1 MVRPTN
7 VPCWPRLRLNDA
19 ARLAMTLFAATG
31 CLGSASASDLADATV
46 PPDSPAQHADVQAQT
61 LYLDVT
67 LNQAERGL
75 APFEMVDGHLRASV
89 QALRKLGFV
98 LAGRA
103 AEEQVALDSL
113 GDVEVRYDAAL
124 QRLAL
129 QAPLAQL
136 SLSTTVLKA
145 AELAPP
151 SATASPGMLLNYD
164 LYATRTTGGSS
175 VSLATELRGFGIGR
189 GMIDTTAVLLAY
201 DRPQDQRWR
210 SEAVRLDSAWQ
221 MDFPETATSL
231 RVGDFYSG
239 FVDWSR
245 SLRLGGVQ
253 IGRNYALQP
262 YRVLTP
268 TPSFLGEAAVPSTVE
283 LYVDGLRQYSGQVP
297 AGPFQLAAQPGI
309 SGTGQAQIVVT
320 DAFGRVR
327 RLDFAFYGTPQL
339 LGRGISEWSAGIGH
353 LRRDYGVRSFA
364 YASQPVAS
372 ATLRKGIRD
381 DVTIEAHAEGGGGV
395 VNAGAGGIW
404 LLGAGGVF
412 NAAYAHSRMQAL
424 RGGQYVLG
432 YAWNNR
438 HVNVNL
444 ATQRTHGHYRDL
456 GALQGS
462 LPARVSDRAA
472 LGINV
477 NAIGSLGTSYVRLS
491 YPQGDTSR
499 YASVFWSRSF
509 GRNWAA
515 NLSANQNLD
524 VRSDRSVYLS
534 LSTTF
539 GEIRQASAS
548 MQRNGNRTGL
558 VADVSQPLPGDGD
571 LGGIGW
577 RLQGRAGDDASGGL
591 AELGWLNR
599 VGRYTIGAASQ
610 DGDTFGYASASGS
623 LVWMNGRGFA
633 ARDIQDAFAVVTTD
647 GQPGIPVR
655 LENRLIGVTDA
666 HGTLLVTPLQSWQ
679 RNQVSIDT
687 LSLPAD
693 LRVDRVDTT
702 VTPRQRSGVAVRF
715 GITRVQA
722 AVIVLHD
729 ASGAPVPVG
738 SVVQRE
744 GDAER
749 VVVGYDGETYLDTL
763 QRDNRLLVDTPEGRC
778 VAQFTY
784 PAGSGG
790 IARVGP
796 LPCIAERRP

>member
-1 MVRPTN
+1 
-7 VPCWPRLRLNDA
+7 
-19 ARLAMTLFAATG
+19 MTLLATAS
-31 CLGSASASDLADATV
+31 CLGSAAAGDLADVASLPDPPPPSAT
-46 PPDSPAQHADVQAQT
+46 PQPQT

-67 LNQAERGL
+67 LNQADRGL
-75 APFEMVDGHLRASV
+75 APFELVDGRLRGSV
-89 QALRKLGFV
+89 ETLRKLGFI
-98 LAGRA
+98 LADRVPG
-103 AEEQVALDSL
+103 ELVDLDRL
-113 GDVEVRYDAAL
+113 PDVEVRYDAAL

-145 AELAPP
+145 EEVAPP
-151 SATASPGMLLNYD
+151 SASASPGMLLNYD
-164 LYATRTTGGSS
+164 LYATRNAGVSS
-175 VSLATELRGFGIGR
+175 ASLATEVRAFGIGR
-189 GMIDTTAVLLAY
+189 GMVDTTAVFLAY
-201 DRPQDQRWR
+201 DRPQDKRWR

-221 MDFPETATSL
+221 MDFPDSATSL
-231 RVGDFYSG
+231 SVGDFYSG

-245 SLRLGGVQ
+245 SIRLGGVQ

-283 LYVDGLRQYSGQVP
+283 LYVDGMRQYSGQVP

-339 LGRGISEWSAGIGH
+339 LARGISEWSAGIGH
-353 LRRDYGVRSFA
+353 LRRDYGVRSFS
-364 YASQPVAS
+364 YDQRRVAS
-372 ATLRKGIRD
+372 ATFREGLRD
-381 DVTIEAHAEGGGGV
+381 DFTIEAHAETGGGV
-395 VNAGAGGIW
+395 INAGAGGVW
-404 LLGAGGVF
+404 LLGVGGVF
-412 NAAYAHSRMQAL
+412 NAAYAHSRMDAL

-438 HVNVNL
+438 RFNVNL
-444 ATQRTHGHYRDL
+444 GSQRTHGDYRDL
-456 GALQGS
+456 GALQGA

-472 LGINV
+472 LGVNV
-477 NAIGSLGTSYVRLS
+477 DPIGSLGTSYVRLS

-515 NLSANQNLD
+515 NLSGNQNLD
-524 VRSDRSVYLS
+524 VPGDRSLYLS

-539 GEIRQASAS
+539 GEVRQASAS
-548 MQRNGNRTGL
+548 MQRNGDRTGV

-599 VGRYTIGAASQ
+599 VGRYNLGAATQ
-610 DGDTFGYASASGS
+610 DGDSFGYASASGS
-623 LVWMNGRGFA
+623 LVWMNGRTFA

-666 HGTLLVTPLQSWQ
+666 RGTLLVTPLQSWQ
-679 RNQVSIDT
+679 RNQLSIDT

-702 VTPRQRSGVAVRF
+702 VTPRQQSGVAVRF
-715 GITRVQA
+715 GITRVRA
-722 AVIVLHD
+722 AIIVLHD
-729 ASGAPVPVG
+729 AHGAPLPVG
-738 SVVQRE
+738 SMVQRD
-744 GDAER
+744 GSTDR
-749 VVVGYDGETYLDTL
+749 VVVGYDGETYLDNL
-763 QRDNRLLVDTPEGRC
+763 QRDNRILVDLPQGRC
-778 VAQFTY
+778 VAQFAY
-784 PAGSGG
+784 PADPGG
-790 IARVGP
+790 IPRVGP
-796 LPCIAERRP
+796 LQCIPEQTTP

>member
-1 MVRPTN
+1 
-7 VPCWPRLRLNDA
+7 
-19 ARLAMTLFAATG
+19 MTLFAATG
-31 CLGSASASDLADATV
+31 CLGTVAASDLADMTSL
-46 PPDSPAQHADVQAQT
+46 PDPPAQAATAQPQT
-61 LYLDVT
+61 LYLNVT
-67 LNQAERGL
+67 LNQADRGL

-89 QALRKLGFV
+89 DTLRKLGFV
-98 LAGRA
+98 LADRA
-103 AEEQVALDSL
+103 ADEQVALDSL
-113 GDVEVRYDAAL
+113 RDVEVRYDAAL

-145 AELAPP
+145 EDIAPP

-164 LYATRTTGGSS
+164 LYATRNTGASS
-175 VSLATELRGFGIGR
+175 VSLSTELRGFGIGR
-189 GMIDTTAVLLAY
+189 GMVDTTAVFLTY
-201 DRPQDQRWR
+201 DRPQDHRWR

-283 LYVDGLRQYSGQVP
+283 LYVDGLRQYSGRVP

-339 LGRGISEWSAGIGH
+339 LARGISEWSAGIGH

-364 YASQPVAS
+364 YASRPVAS
-372 ATLRKGIRD
+372 ATLRKGLRD
-381 DVTIEAHAEGGGGV
+381 DFTIEAHTEAGGGV

-404 LLGAGGVF
+404 LLGAGGVV
-412 NAAYAHSRMQAL
+412 NAAYAHSRMHAL
-424 RGGQYVLG
+424 SGGQYVLG

-438 HVNVNL
+438 RFNFNL
-444 ATQRTHGHYRDL
+444 GTQRTHGDYRDL

-462 LPARVSDRAA
+462 LPARISDRVVF
-472 LGINV
+472 GV
-477 NAIGSLGTSYVRLS
+477 NLAAIGSLGTSYVRLS

-499 YASVFWSRSF
+499 YASAFWSRSF
-509 GRNWAA
+509 GRSWAA

-548 MQRNGNRTGL
+548 MQRNGNRTGF
-558 VADVSQPLPGDGD
+558 VADISQPLPGDGD

-599 VGRYTIGAASQ
+599 VGRYNIGAANQ
-610 DGDTFGYASASGS
+610 GGDTFGYASASGS

-633 ARDIQDAFAVVTTD
+633 ARDIQDSFAVVSTD
-647 GQPGIPVR
+647 GQAGIPVR

-666 HGTLLVTPLQSWQ
+666 RGTLLVTPLQSWQ
-679 RNQVSIDT
+679 RNQLSIDT
-687 LSLPAD
+687 LNLPAD

-702 VTPRQRSGVAVRF
+702 VTPRQQSGVAVRF
-715 GITRVQA
+715 GITRVRA

-729 ASGAPVPVG
+729 TNSAPVPVG

-749 VVVGYDGETYLDTL
+749 VVVGYDGETYLDNL
-763 QRDNRLLVDTPEGRC
+763 QRDNRILVDTPDGRC
-778 VAQFTY
+778 VAQFAY
-784 PAGSGG
+784 PTSSGG
-790 IARVGP
+790 IPRVGP
-796 LPCIAERRP
+796 LPCIAERAP

>member
-1 MVRPTN
+1 M
-7 VPCWPRLRLNDA
+7 LL
-19 ARLAMTLFAATG
+19 LATTG
-31 CLGSASASDLADATV
+31 CPGTVAASDLADMTTL
-46 PPDSPAQHADVQAQT
+46 PDLPVRSAAAQPQT

-67 LNQAERGL
+67 LNQADRGL
-75 APFEMVDGHLRASV
+75 APFELVDGRLRGSV
-89 QALRKLGFV
+89 ETLRKLGFV
-98 LAGRA
+98 LADRA
-103 AEEQVALDSL
+103 PEETIELDSL
-113 GDVEVRYDAAL
+113 PDAQVRYDAAL

-129 QAPLAQL
+129 QVPLAQL

-145 AELAPP
+145 EEIAPP
-151 SATASPGMLLNYD
+151 DATASPGALLNYD
-164 LYATRTTGGSS
+164 LYATRNTGASS

-189 GMIDTTAVLLAY
+189 GMIDTTAVFLAY
-201 DRPQDQRWR
+201 DRPQDERWR

-245 SLRLGGVQ
+245 SIRLGGVQ

-339 LGRGISEWSAGIGH
+339 LARGISEWSAGIGH
-353 LRRDYGVRSFA
+353 LRRDYGVRSFS

-372 ATLRKGIRD
+372 ATLRRGLRD
-381 DVTIEAHAEGGGGV
+381 DFTIEAHTEAGGGV
-395 VNAGAGGIW
+395 VTAGAGGIW
-404 LLGAGGVF
+404 LLGAGGVI
-412 NAAYAHSRMQAL
+412 NAAYAHSRMHDL

-438 HVNVNL
+438 RFNFNL
-444 ATQRTHGHYRDL
+444 GTQRTHGAYRDL

-462 LPARVSDRAA
+462 VPARISDRAVA
-472 LGINV
+472 GV
-477 NAIGSLGTSYVRLS
+477 NLSSIGSLGTSYVRLS

-524 VRSDRSVYLS
+524 VRSDRSMYLS

-539 GEIRQASAS
+539 GELRQASAS

-577 RLQGRAGDDASGGL
+577 RVQGRAGDDASGGL

-599 VGRYTIGAASQ
+599 VGRYTLGAASQ

-633 ARDIQDAFAVVTTD
+633 ARDIQDSFAVVSTD
-647 GQPGIPVR
+647 GQAGIPVR

-666 HGTLLVTPLQSWQ
+666 RGTLLVTPLQSWQ
-679 RNQVSIDT
+679 RNQLSIDT
-687 LSLPAD
+687 LDLPAE

-702 VTPRQRSGVAVRF
+702 VTPRQQSGVAVRF

-729 ASGAPVPVG
+729 ATGAALPVG
-738 SVVQRE
+738 SVAQRE
-744 GDAER
+744 GDAAQ
-749 VVVGYDGETYLDTL
+749 VVVGYDGETYLDNL
-763 QRDNRLLVDTPEGRC
+763 RGDNRILVDTPQGRC
-778 VAQFTY
+778 VATFTY
-784 PAGSGG
+784 PAVAGG
-790 IARVGP
+790 IPRVGP
-796 LPCIAERRP
+796 LPCLPERAP

>member
-1 MVRPTN
+1 
-7 VPCWPRLRLNDA
+7 
-19 ARLAMTLFAATG
+19 MTLLAAATG
-31 CLGSASASDLADATV
+31 WADATAGDLAEIDAL
-46 PPDSPAQHADVQAQT
+46 PDQTAQPASGQPQT
-61 LYLDVT
+61 LYLEVT

-75 APFEMVDGHLRASV
+75 TPFELVDGHLRASV
-89 QALRKLGFV
+89 DTLRKLGFI
-98 LAGRA
+98 LADRA
-103 AEEQVALDSL
+103 PGQSVDLDRL
-113 GDVEVRYDAAL
+113 PDVEVRYDAAL

-129 QAPLAQL
+129 QVPVAQL
-136 SLSTTVLKA
+136 ALSTTVLKPEEA
-145 AELAPP
+145 APP
-151 SATASPGMLLNYD
+151 SATASPGVLLNYD
-164 LYATRTTGGSS
+164 LYATRTTGASN

-189 GMIDTTAVLLAY
+189 GMFDTTAVFLAY
-201 DRPQDQRWR
+201 DRPQDERWR

-221 MDFPETATSL
+221 MDFPDSATSL
-231 RVGDFYSG
+231 TVGDFYSG

-327 RLDFAFYGTPQL
+327 QLNFAFYGTPQL
-339 LGRGISEWSAGIGH
+339 LARGISEWSAGIGH
-353 LRRDYGVRSFA
+353 LRRDYGVRSFS
-364 YASQPVAS
+364 YASQPIAS
-372 ATLRKGIRD
+372 ATLRKGVRD
-381 DVTIEAHAEGGGGV
+381 DFTVEAHAEAGGGV
-395 VNAGAGGIW
+395 INAGAGGVW
-404 LLGAGGVF
+404 LLGAGGVV
-412 NAAYAHSRMQAL
+412 NAAYAHSRMHDL

-438 HVNVNL
+438 RFNVNL
-444 ATQRTHGHYRDL
+444 GTQRTHGDYRDL

-472 LGINV
+472 FGINV
-477 NAIGSLGTSYVRLS
+477 DPIGSLGTSYVRLS

-515 NLSANQNLD
+515 NLSGNQNLD
-524 VRSDRSVYLS
+524 ERSDRSLYLS

-539 GEIRQASAS
+539 GQLRQASAS
-548 MQRNGNRTGL
+548 MQRNGNRTGF

-577 RLQGRAGDDASGGL
+577 RLQARAGDDASGGL

-599 VGRYTIGAASQ
+599 VGRYNFGAASQ
-610 DGDTFGYASASGS
+610 DGATFGYASASGS
-623 LVWMNGRGFA
+623 LVWMDGRSFA
-633 ARDIQDAFAVVTTD
+633 ARDVQDAFAVVSTD
-647 GQPGIPVR
+647 GQAGIPVR

-666 HGTLLVTPLQSWQ
+666 RGTLLVTPLQSWQ
-679 RNQVSIDT
+679 RNQLSIDT
-687 LSLPAD
+687 LNLPAE

-702 VTPRQRSGVAVRF
+702 VTPRQQSGVAVRF
-715 GITRVQA
+715 GITRVRA

-729 ASGAPVPVG
+729 ANGAALPVG
-738 SVVQRE
+738 SVAQRE
-744 GDAER
+744 GNAER
-749 VVVGYDGETYLDTL
+749 VVVGYDGETYLDNL
-763 QRDNRLLVDTPEGRC
+763 QADNRILVDLPQGRC
-778 VAQFTY
+778 VAQFAY
-784 PAGSGG
+784 PTEAGG
-790 IARVGP
+790 IPRVGP
-796 LPCIAERRP
+796 LRCTTEPAP

>member
-1 MVRPTN
+1 
-7 VPCWPRLRLNDA
+7 
-19 ARLAMTLFAATG
+19 MTLLAATG
-31 CLGSASASDLADATV
+31 CLGSVAASDLADMTSL
-46 PPDSPAQHADVQAQT
+46 PDPPAQAATPQPQT

-67 LNQAERGL
+67 LNQADRGL
-75 APFEMVDGHLRASV
+75 APFEMADGHLRASV
-89 QALRKLGFV
+89 QTLRKLGFI
-98 LAGRA
+98 LADRA
-103 AEEQVALDSL
+103 ADEQVALDSL
-113 GDVEVRYDAAL
+113 RDVEVRYDAAL

-145 AELAPP
+145 EDVAPL

-164 LYATRTTGGSS
+164 LYATRNTGASS
-175 VSLATELRGFGIGR
+175 ISLATELRGFGIGR
-189 GMIDTTAVLLAY
+189 GMVDTTAVFLAY
-201 DRPQDQRWR
+201 DRPQDERWR

-221 MDFPETATSL
+221 MDFPDTATSL

-268 TPSFLGEAAVPSTVE
+268 TPSFLGEAVVPSTVE

-339 LGRGISEWSAGIGH
+339 LARGISEWSAGIGH

-372 ATLRKGIRD
+372 ASLRKGLRD
-381 DVTIEAHAEGGGGV
+381 DFTIEAHAEAGGGV

-412 NAAYAHSRMQAL
+412 NAAYAHSRMHAL
-424 RGGQYVLG
+424 GGGQYVLG
-432 YAWNNR
+432 YAWNDRRFNF
-438 HVNVNL
+438 NL
-444 ATQRTHGHYRDL
+444 GTQRTHGDYRDL

-462 LPARVSDRAA
+462 LPARISDRVVFGVNLAA
-472 LGINV
+472 V
-477 NAIGSLGTSYVRLS
+477 GSLGTSYVRLS

-548 MQRNGNRTGL
+548 MQRNGNRTGF

-577 RLQGRAGDDASGGL
+577 RLQGRAGDDA
-591 AELGWLNR
+591 
-599 VGRYTIGAASQ
+599 
-610 DGDTFGYASASGS
+610 
-623 LVWMNGRGFA
+623 
-633 ARDIQDAFAVVTTD
+633 RD
-647 GQPGIPVR
+647 R
-655 LENRLIGVTDA
+655 K
-666 HGTLLVTPLQSWQ
+666 
-679 RNQVSIDT
+679 
-687 LSLPAD
+687 
-693 LRVDRVDTT
+693 
-702 VTPRQRSGVAVRF
+702 
-715 GITRVQA
+715 
-722 AVIVLHD
+722 
-729 ASGAPVPVG
+729 
-738 SVVQRE
+738 SVV
-744 GDAER
+744 
-749 VVVGYDGETYLDTL
+749 
-763 QRDNRLLVDTPEGRC
+763 
-778 VAQFTY
+778 
-784 PAGSGG
+784 
-790 IARVGP
+790 
-796 LPCIAERRP
+796 

>member
-1 MVRPTN
+1 
-7 VPCWPRLRLNDA
+7 
-19 ARLAMTLFAATG
+19 MTLLAAATG
-31 CLGSASASDLADATV
+31 WANAMAGDLADVASLPDQSAQAAATQ
-46 PPDSPAQHADVQAQT
+46 PQL

-67 LNQAERGL
+67 LNQADRGL
-75 APFEMVDGHLRASV
+75 APFELVDGHLRGSV
-89 QALRKLGFV
+89 ETLRKLGFI
-98 LAGRA
+98 LADRA
-103 AEEQVALDSL
+103 PDALVDL
-113 GDVEVRYDAAL
+113 DLLPDVEVRYDAAL

-129 QAPLAQL
+129 QVPLAQL
-136 SLSTTVLKA
+136 SLSTTILKP
-145 AELAPP
+145 EEVAPP
-151 SATASPGMLLNYD
+151 NATASPGILLNYD
-164 LYATRTTGGSS
+164 FYATRNAGASS
-175 VSLATELRGFGIGR
+175 MSLATELRGFGLGR
-189 GMIDTTAVLLAY
+189 GMFDTTAVFLAY
-201 DRPQDQRWR
+201 DRQQDQRWR

-221 MDFPETATSL
+221 MDFPDSATSL

-320 DAFGRVR
+320 DAFGQIR

-339 LGRGISEWSAGIGH
+339 LARGISEWSAGIGH
-353 LRRDYGVRSFA
+353 LRRDYGVRSFS

-372 ATLRKGIRD
+372 ASLRKGLRD
-381 DVTIEAHAEGGGGV
+381 DFTIEAHTEAGGGV
-395 VNAGAGGIW
+395 INAGAGGVW
-404 LLGAGGVF
+404 LLGPGGVF
-412 NAAYAHSRMQAL
+412 NAAYAHSRMHAL

-438 HVNVNL
+438 RFNINL
-444 ATQRTHGHYRDL
+444 GTQRTHGDYRDL

-472 LGINV
+472 FGV
-477 NAIGSLGTSYVRLS
+477 NIDPIGSLGTSYVRLS

-515 NLSANQNLD
+515 NLSGNQNLD
-524 VRSDRSVYLS
+524 IHSDRSLYLS

-539 GEIRQASAS
+539 GELRQASAS
-548 MQRNGNRTGL
+548 MQRNGNRTGF

-577 RLQGRAGDDASGGL
+577 RVQARGGDDASGGL

-599 VGRYTIGAASQ
+599 IGRYNFGLATQ
-610 DGDTFGYASASGS
+610 DGNKFGYASASGS
-623 LVWMNGRGFA
+623 LVWMDGRSFA
-633 ARDIQDAFAVVTTD
+633 ARDVQDAFAVVSTD
-647 GQPGIPVR
+647 GQAGIPVR

-666 HGTLLVTPLQSWQ
+666 RGTLLVTPLQSWQ
-679 RNQVSIDT
+679 RNQLSIDT

-702 VTPRQRSGVAVRF
+702 VTPRQQSGVAVRF
-715 GITRVQA
+715 GITRVRA

-729 ASGAPVPVG
+729 ANGDPVPVG
-738 SVVQRE
+738 SVAQRQ

-749 VVVGYDGETYLDTL
+749 VVVGYDGETYLDNL
-763 QRDNRLLVDTPEGRC
+763 QNDNRILVELTEGRC
-778 VAQFTY
+778 IAQFAY
-784 PAGSGG
+784 PADAGG

-796 LPCIAERRP
+796 LRCMAEPSP

>member
-1 MVRPTN
+1 MVRLTN
-7 VPCWPRLRLNDA
+7 APCWPRRDV
-19 ARLAMTLFAATG
+19 ARLTMTLLAAAIGLQNT
-31 CLGSASASDLADATV
+31 AAADLADVASL
-46 PPDSPAQHADVQAQT
+46 PDPAPQTGVLAAQT
-61 LYLDVT
+61 LYLDVSV
-67 LNQAERGL
+67 NQADRGL
-75 APFEMVDGHLRASV
+75 APFELVDGNLRASV
-89 QALRKLGFV
+89 QTLRKLGFI
-98 LAGRA
+98 LDGQAP
-103 AEEQVALDSL
+103 EALVDL
-113 GDVEVRYDAAL
+113 DRMPDVEVRYDAAL

-129 QAPLAQL
+129 QVPLAQL
-136 SLSTTVLKA
+136 SLSTTVLKS
-145 AELAPP
+145 EEVAPP
-151 SATASPGMLLNYD
+151 SATASPGALLNYD
-164 LYATRTTGGSS
+164 LYANRNAGASS
-175 VSLATELRGFGIGR
+175 VSLATELRGFGLGR
-189 GMIDTTAVLLAY
+189 GMVESTAVFQTYNRAQ
-201 DRPQDQRWR
+201 DRGWR
-210 SEAVRLDSAWQ
+210 GEAVRLDSAWQ
-221 MDFPETATSL
+221 MDFPDTATSL

-245 SLRLGGVQ
+245 SIRLGGIQ

-339 LGRGISEWSAGIGH
+339 LARGISEWSAGIGH
-353 LRRDYGVRSFA
+353 LRRDYGVRSFS
-364 YASQPVAS
+364 YDSRPVAS
-372 ATLRKGIRD
+372 ASLRKGVREEF
-381 DVTIEAHAEGGGGV
+381 TIEAHAEAGGSL

-404 LLGAGGVF
+404 LLGVGGVF
-412 NAAYAHSRMQAL
+412 NVAYAHSQMGGL
-424 RGGQYVLG
+424 HGGQYVLG

-438 HVNVNL
+438 RFNL
-444 ATQRTHGHYRDL
+444 NFATQRTHGDYRDL

-462 LPARVSDRAA
+462 LPASVSDRAVF
-472 LGINV
+472 GVNV
-477 NAIGSLGTSYVRLS
+477 NPLGSLGTSYVRLS

-515 NLSANQNLD
+515 NLSGNQNLD
-524 VRSDRSVYLS
+524 LRRDRSLYLS

-539 GEIRQASAS
+539 GGIRQASAS
-548 MQRNGNRTGL
+548 MQRNGNRTGF

-571 LGGIGW
+571 LGGVGW
-577 RLQGRAGDDASGGL
+577 RLQARAGDDASGGL

-599 VGRYTIGAASQ
+599 IGRYSLGAATQ

-633 ARDIQDAFAVVTTD
+633 ARDVQDAFAVVSTD

-666 HGTLLVTPLQSWQ
+666 KGMLLVTPLQSWQ
-679 RNQVSIDT
+679 RNQLSIDT
-687 LSLPAD
+687 LALPAN

-702 VTPRQRSGVAVRF
+702 VTPRQQSGVAVRF
-715 GITRVQA
+715 GITPVRA
-722 AVIVLHD
+722 AMIVLHD
-729 ASGAPVPVG
+729 AQGAPLPVG
-738 SVVQRE
+738 SVVWRE

-749 VVVGYDGETYLDTL
+749 VVVGYDGETYLDNL
-763 QRDNRLLVDTPEGRC
+763 QQENRILVDLPDGRC
-778 VAQFTY
+778 SAQFTY
-784 PAGSGG
+784 PANPTD
-790 IARVGP
+790 IPRVGP
-796 LPCIAERRP
+796 LPCIAEPAP

>member
-1 MVRPTN
+1 
-7 VPCWPRLRLNDA
+7 
-19 ARLAMTLFAATG
+19 MTLLAATG
-31 CLGSASASDLADATV
+31 CLGSVAASDLADMTSL
-46 PPDSPAQHADVQAQT
+46 PDPPAQAATPQPQT

-67 LNQAERGL
+67 LNQADRGL
-75 APFEMVDGHLRASV
+75 TPFEMADGHLRASV
-89 QALRKLGFV
+89 QTLRKLGFI
-98 LAGRA
+98 LADRA
-103 AEEQVALDSL
+103 ADEQVALDSL
-113 GDVEVRYDAAL
+113 RDVEVRYDAAL

-145 AELAPP
+145 EDVAPP

-164 LYATRTTGGSS
+164 LYATRNTGASS
-175 VSLATELRGFGIGR
+175 ISLATELRGFGIGR
-189 GMIDTTAVLLAY
+189 GMVDTTAVFLAY
-201 DRPQDQRWR
+201 DRPQDERWR

-221 MDFPETATSL
+221 MDFPDTATSL

-268 TPSFLGEAAVPSTVE
+268 TPSFLGEAVVPSTVE

-339 LGRGISEWSAGIGH
+339 LARGISEWSAGIGH

-372 ATLRKGIRD
+372 ASLRKGLRD
-381 DVTIEAHAEGGGGV
+381 DFTIEAHAEAGGGV

-412 NAAYAHSRMQAL
+412 NAAYAHSRMHAL
-424 RGGQYVLG
+424 GGGQYVLG
-432 YAWNNR
+432 YAWNDRRFNF
-438 HVNVNL
+438 NL
-444 ATQRTHGHYRDL
+444 GTQRTHGDYRDL

-462 LPARVSDRAA
+462 LPARISDRVVFGVNLAA
-472 LGINV
+472 V
-477 NAIGSLGTSYVRLS
+477 GSLGTSYVRLS

-548 MQRNGNRTGL
+548 MQRNGNRTGF

-633 ARDIQDAFAVVTTD
+633 ARDIQDAFAVVSTD

-666 HGTLLVTPLQSWQ
+666 RGTLLVTPLQSWQ
-679 RNQVSIDT
+679 RNQLSIDT

-702 VTPRQRSGVAVRF
+702 VTPRQQSGVAVRF

-722 AVIVLHD
+722 AIIVLHD
-729 ASGAPVPVG
+729 ASGTPVPVG

-744 GDAER
+744 GDAGR
-749 VVVGYDGETYLDTL
+749 VVVGYDGETYLDNL
-763 QRDNRLLVDTPEGRC
+763 QRDNRLLVDTPQGRC
-778 VAQFTY
+778 VAQFAY
-784 PAGSGG
+784 PVVSGG
-790 IARVGP
+790 IPRVGP
-796 LPCIAERRP
+796 LPCIAERAP

>member
-1 MVRPTN
+1 
-7 VPCWPRLRLNDA
+7 
-19 ARLAMTLFAATG
+19 MTLFAATG
-31 CLGSASASDLADATV
+31 CLGSAAASDLADATSL
-46 PPDSPAQHADVQAQT
+46 PAPPAQSANAQTQT

-67 LNQAERGL
+67 LNQADRGL

-89 QALRKLGFV
+89 QTLRTLGFV
-98 LAGRA
+98 LADRA
-103 AEEQVALDSL
+103 AEEQIALDSL
-113 GDVEVRYDAAL
+113 RDLEVRYDAAL

-145 AELAPP
+145 EDLAPP

-164 LYATRTTGGSS
+164 LYATRNAGASS
-175 VSLATELRGFGIGR
+175 VSLTTELRGFGIGR
-189 GMIDTTAVLLAY
+189 GMVDTTAVFLAY
-201 DRPQDQRWR
+201 DRPQDERWR

-221 MDFPETATSL
+221 MDFPDTATSL

-245 SLRLGGVQ
+245 SIRLGGVQ

-353 LRRDYGVRSFA
+353 LRRDYGVHSFS
-364 YASQPVAS
+364 YGSQPVAS
-372 ATLRKGIRD
+372 ATARRGVRD
-381 DVTIEAHAEGGGGV
+381 DFTLEAHAEAGGGV
-395 VNAGAGGIW
+395 VNGGAGGIW

-412 NAAYAHSRMQAL
+412 NAAYAHSRMHAL
-424 RGGQYVLG
+424 QGGQYVLG

-438 HVNVNL
+438 RFNFNL
-444 ATQRTHGHYRDL
+444 ATQRTHGDYRDL
-456 GALQGS
+456 GALQDS
-462 LPARVSDRAA
+462 LPARVSDRAVF
-472 LGINV
+472 GV
-477 NAIGSLGTSYVRLS
+477 NLTSIGSLGTSYVRLS

-499 YASVFWSRSF
+499 YASMFWSRSF
-509 GRNWAA
+509 GRDWAA

-524 VRSDRSVYLS
+524 VRRDRSVYLS

-539 GEIRQASAS
+539 GAIRQASAS
-548 MQRNGNRTGL
+548 MQRNGNRTGF

-571 LGGIGW
+571 LGGVGW

-599 VGRYTIGAASQ
+599 IGRYNLGIANQ

-633 ARDIQDAFAVVTTD
+633 ARDIQDAFAVVSTD

-666 HGTLLVTPLQSWQ
+666 RGTLLVTPLQSWQ
-679 RNQVSIDT
+679 RNQLSIDT

-702 VTPRQRSGVAVRF
+702 VTPRQQSGVAVRF

-729 ASGAPVPVG
+729 AAGASVPVG
-738 SVVQRE
+738 SMVQRE
-744 GDAER
+744 GDAGR

-763 QRDNRLLVDTPEGRC
+763 QRDNRLLVDTPDGRC

-784 PAGSGG
+784 PASSGG

-796 LPCIAERRP
+796 LPCIAERTP

>member
-1 MVRPTN
+1 
-7 VPCWPRLRLNDA
+7 
-19 ARLAMTLFAATG
+19 MTLLANAIG
-31 CLGSASASDLADATV
+31 LANAMAVDLADVATL
-46 PPDSPAQHADVQAQT
+46 PDQSAQGAAAQPQS

-67 LNQAERGL
+67 LNQADRGL
-75 APFEMVDGHLRASV
+75 APFELVDGHLRGSV
-89 QALRKLGFV
+89 ETLRKLGFI
-98 LAGRA
+98 LADRSPDDL
-103 AEEQVALDSL
+103 VDLDRL
-113 GDVEVRYDAAL
+113 PDVEVRYDAAL

-129 QAPLAQL
+129 QVPLAQL
-136 SLSTTVLKA
+136 SLSTTVLKP
-145 AELAPP
+145 EEVAPP

-164 LYATRTTGGSS
+164 FYATRNAGSS
-175 VSLATELRGFGIGR
+175 SMSLATELRGFGLGR
-189 GMIDTTAVLLAY
+189 GMFDTTAIFLAY

-221 MDFPETATSL
+221 MDFPDSATSL

-320 DAFGRVR
+320 DAFGQVR

-339 LGRGISEWSAGIGH
+339 LARGISEWSAGIGH
-353 LRRDYGVRSFA
+353 LRRDYGVRSFS

-372 ATLRKGIRD
+372 ASLRKGLRD
-381 DVTIEAHAEGGGGV
+381 DFTIEAHTEAGGGV
-395 VNAGAGGIW
+395 INAGAGGVW

-412 NAAYAHSRMQAL
+412 NAAYAHSRMHAL
-424 RGGQYVLG
+424 RGGQSVLG

-438 HVNVNL
+438 RFNVNL
-444 ATQRTHGHYRDL
+444 GTQRTHGDYRDL

-472 LGINV
+472 FGV
-477 NAIGSLGTSYVRLS
+477 NIDPIGSLGTSYVRLS

-515 NLSANQNLD
+515 NLSGNQNLD
-524 VRSDRSVYLS
+524 IGSDRSLYLS

-539 GEIRQASAS
+539 GELRQASAS
-548 MQRNGNRTGL
+548 MQRNGNRTGF

-577 RLQGRAGDDASGGL
+577 RVQARSGDDASGGL

-599 VGRYTIGAASQ
+599 VGRYNFGAATQ
-610 DGDTFGYASASGS
+610 DGDHFGYASASGS
-623 LVWMNGRGFA
+623 LVWMDGRGFA
-633 ARDIQDAFAVVTTD
+633 ARDVQDAFAVVSTD
-647 GQPGIPVR
+647 GQAGIPVR

-666 HGTLLVTPLQSWQ
+666 RGTLLVTPLQSWQ
-679 RNQVSIDT
+679 RNQLSIDT

-702 VTPRQRSGVAVRF
+702 VTPRQQSGVAVRF
-715 GITRVQA
+715 GITRVRA
-722 AVIVLHD
+722 ALIVLHD
-729 ASGAPVPVG
+729 ANGAPLPVG
-738 SVVQRE
+738 SVAQRQ

-749 VVVGYDGETYLDTL
+749 VVVGYDGETYLDNL
-763 QRDNRLLVDTPEGRC
+763 QNDNRILVELPEGHC
-778 VAQFTY
+778 VAQFAY
-784 PAGSGG
+784 PADAGR
-790 IARVGP
+790 IPRVGP
-796 LPCIAERRP
+796 LRCTVEPAP

>member
-1 MVRPTN
+1 
-7 VPCWPRLRLNDA
+7 
-19 ARLAMTLFAATG
+19 MTLLAAATG
-31 CLGSASASDLADATV
+31 WADATAGDLADIDALPDQTAQPATGQ
-46 PPDSPAQHADVQAQT
+46 PQT
-61 LYLDVT
+61 LYLEVT

-75 APFEMVDGHLRASV
+75 TPFELVDGHLRASV
-89 QALRKLGFV
+89 DTLRKLGFI
-98 LAGRA
+98 LADRA
-103 AEEQVALDSL
+103 PGQSVDLDRL
-113 GDVEVRYDAAL
+113 PDVEVRYDAAL

-129 QAPLAQL
+129 QVPVAQL
-136 SLSTTVLKA
+136 ALSTTVLKPEEA
-145 AELAPP
+145 APP
-151 SATASPGMLLNYD
+151 SATASPGVLLNYD
-164 LYATRTTGGSS
+164 LYATRTTGASN

-189 GMIDTTAVLLAY
+189 GMFDTTAVFLAY
-201 DRPQDQRWR
+201 DRPQDERWR

-221 MDFPETATSL
+221 MDFPDSATSL
-231 RVGDFYSG
+231 TVGDFYSG

-327 RLDFAFYGTPQL
+327 QLNFAFYGTPQL
-339 LGRGISEWSAGIGH
+339 LARGISEWSAGIGH
-353 LRRDYGVRSFA
+353 LRRDYGVRSFS
-364 YASQPVAS
+364 YASQPIAS
-372 ATLRKGIRD
+372 ATLRKGMRD
-381 DVTIEAHAEGGGGV
+381 DFTVEAHAEAGGGV
-395 VNAGAGGIW
+395 INAGAGGVW
-404 LLGAGGVF
+404 LLGAGGVV
-412 NAAYAHSRMQAL
+412 NAAYAHSRMHDL

-438 HVNVNL
+438 RFNVNL
-444 ATQRTHGHYRDL
+444 GTQRTHGDYRDL

-472 LGINV
+472 FGVNV
-477 NAIGSLGTSYVRLS
+477 DPIGSLGTSYVRLS

-515 NLSANQNLD
+515 NLSGNQNLD
-524 VRSDRSVYLS
+524 ERSDRSLYLS

-539 GEIRQASAS
+539 GQLRQASAS
-548 MQRNGNRTGL
+548 MQRSGNRTGF

-577 RLQGRAGDDASGGL
+577 RLQARAGDDASGGL

-599 VGRYTIGAASQ
+599 VGRYNFGAASQ
-610 DGDTFGYASASGS
+610 DGATFGYASASGS
-623 LVWMNGRGFA
+623 LVWMDGRSFA
-633 ARDIQDAFAVVTTD
+633 ARDVQDAFAVVSTD
-647 GQPGIPVR
+647 GQAGIPVR

-666 HGTLLVTPLQSWQ
+666 RGTLLVTPLQSWQ
-679 RNQVSIDT
+679 RNQLSIDA
-687 LSLPAD
+687 LNLPAE

-702 VTPRQRSGVAVRF
+702 VTPRQQSGVAVRF
-715 GITRVQA
+715 GITRVRA

-729 ASGAPVPVG
+729 ANGAALPVG
-738 SVVQRE
+738 SVAQRE
-744 GDAER
+744 GNAER
-749 VVVGYDGETYLDTL
+749 VVVGYDGETYLDNL
-763 QRDNRLLVDTPEGRC
+763 QADNRILVDLPQGRC
-778 VAQFTY
+778 VAQFAY
-784 PAGSGG
+784 PPEAGG
-790 IARVGP
+790 IPRVGP
-796 LPCIAERRP
+796 LRCTTEPAP

>member
-1 MVRPTN
+1 
-7 VPCWPRLRLNDA
+7 
-19 ARLAMTLFAATG
+19 MTLLAATG
-31 CLGSASASDLADATV
+31 CVGSVAASDLADMTSL
-46 PPDSPAQHADVQAQT
+46 PDPPAQAATLQPQT

-67 LNQAERGL
+67 LNQADRGL

-89 QALRKLGFV
+89 DALRKLGFV
-98 LAGRA
+98 LADRA
-103 AEEQVALDSL
+103 ADEQVALDSL
-113 GDVEVRYDAAL
+113 RDVEVRYDAAL

-145 AELAPP
+145 EDVAPP

-164 LYATRTTGGSS
+164 LYATRNTGASS

-189 GMIDTTAVLLAY
+189 GMVDTTAVLLAY
-201 DRPQDQRWR
+201 DRPQDERWR

-221 MDFPETATSL
+221 MDFPDSATSL
-231 RVGDFYSG
+231 SVGDFYSG

-245 SLRLGGVQ
+245 SIRLGGVQ

-339 LGRGISEWSAGIGH
+339 LARGISEWSAGIGH
-353 LRRDYGVRSFA
+353 LRRDYGVHSFA

-372 ATLRKGIRD
+372 ASLRKGLRD
-381 DVTIEAHAEGGGGV
+381 DFTIEAHTEAGGGV

-412 NAAYAHSRMQAL
+412 NAAYAHSRMHAL
-424 RGGQYVLG
+424 GGGQYVLG

-438 HVNVNL
+438 RFNVNVG
-444 ATQRTHGHYRDL
+444 TQRTHGDYRDL

-462 LPARVSDRAA
+462 LPARISDRVVF
-472 LGINV
+472 GV
-477 NAIGSLGTSYVRLS
+477 NLAAIGSLGSSYVRLS

-539 GEIRQASAS
+539 GEIRQAGAS
-548 MQRNGNRTGL
+548 MQRNGNRTGS

-599 VGRYTIGAASQ
+599 VGRYNIGAASQ

-633 ARDIQDAFAVVTTD
+633 ARDIQDSFAVVSTD

-666 HGTLLVTPLQSWQ
+666 RGTLLVTPLQSWQ
-679 RNQVSIDT
+679 RNQLSIDT

-702 VTPRQRSGVAVRF
+702 VTPRQQSGVAVRF

-722 AVIVLHD
+722 AIIVLHD
-729 ASGAPVPVG
+729 ASGTPVPVG
-738 SVVQRE
+738 SLVQRE
-744 GDAER
+744 GDTER
-749 VVVGYDGETYLDTL
+749 VVVGYDGETYLDNL
-763 QRDNRLLVDTPEGRC
+763 QRDNRILVDTPDGRC
-778 VAQFTY
+778 VAQFTN
-784 PAGSGG
+784 PVVSGG
-790 IARVGP
+790 IPRVGP
-796 LPCIAERRP
+796 LPCIAERSP

>member
-1 MVRPTN
+1 
-7 VPCWPRLRLNDA
+7 
-19 ARLAMTLFAATG
+19 MTLLAAATG
-31 CLGSASASDLADATV
+31 WADATAGDLAEIDAL
-46 PPDSPAQHADVQAQT
+46 PDQTAQPATGQPQT
-61 LYLDVT
+61 LYLEVT

-75 APFEMVDGHLRASV
+75 TPFELVDGHLRASV
-89 QALRKLGFV
+89 DTLRKLGFI
-98 LAGRA
+98 LADRVPG
-103 AEEQVALDSL
+103 QSVDLDRL
-113 GDVEVRYDAAL
+113 PDVEVRYDAAL

-129 QAPLAQL
+129 QVPVAQL
-136 SLSTTVLKA
+136 ALSTTVLKPEEA
-145 AELAPP
+145 APP
-151 SATASPGMLLNYD
+151 SATASPGVLLNYD
-164 LYATRTTGGSS
+164 LYATRTTGASN

-189 GMIDTTAVLLAY
+189 GMFDTTAVFLAY
-201 DRPQDQRWR
+201 DRPQDERWR

-221 MDFPETATSL
+221 MDFPDSATSL
-231 RVGDFYSG
+231 TVGDFYSG

-262 YRVLTP
+262 YRVLMP

-327 RLDFAFYGTPQL
+327 QLNFAFYGTPQL
-339 LGRGISEWSAGIGH
+339 LARGISEWSAGIGH
-353 LRRDYGVRSFA
+353 LRRDYGVRSFS
-364 YASQPVAS
+364 YASQPIAS
-372 ATLRKGIRD
+372 ATLRKGVRD
-381 DVTIEAHAEGGGGV
+381 DFTVEAHAEAGGSV
-395 VNAGAGGIW
+395 INAGAGGVW
-404 LLGAGGVF
+404 LLGAGGVV
-412 NAAYAHSRMQAL
+412 NAAYAHSRMHEV

-438 HVNVNL
+438 RFNVNL
-444 ATQRTHGHYRDL
+444 GTQRTHGDYRDL

-472 LGINV
+472 FGVNV
-477 NAIGSLGTSYVRLS
+477 DPIGSLGTSYVRLS

-515 NLSANQNLD
+515 NLSGNQNLD
-524 VRSDRSVYLS
+524 ERSDRSLYLS

-539 GEIRQASAS
+539 GQLRQASAS
-548 MQRNGNRTGL
+548 MQRNGNRTGF

-577 RLQGRAGDDASGGL
+577 RLQARAGDDASGGL

-599 VGRYTIGAASQ
+599 VGRYNFGAASQ
-610 DGDTFGYASASGS
+610 DGATFGYASASGS
-623 LVWMNGRGFA
+623 LVWMDGRSFA
-633 ARDIQDAFAVVTTD
+633 ARDVQDAFAVVSTD
-647 GQPGIPVR
+647 GQAGIPVR

-666 HGTLLVTPLQSWQ
+666 RGTLLVTPLQSWQ
-679 RNQVSIDT
+679 RNQLSIDT
-687 LSLPAD
+687 LNLPAE

-702 VTPRQRSGVAVRF
+702 VTPRQQSGVAVRF
-715 GITRVQA
+715 GITRVRA

-729 ASGAPVPVG
+729 ANGAALPVG
-738 SVVQRE
+738 SVAQRE
-744 GDAER
+744 GNAER
-749 VVVGYDGETYLDTL
+749 VVVGYDGETYLDNL
-763 QRDNRLLVDTPEGRC
+763 QADNRILVDLPQGRC
-778 VAQFTY
+778 VAQFAY
-784 PAGSGG
+784 PAEAGG
-790 IARVGP
+790 IPRVGP
-796 LPCIAERRP
+796 LRCTTEPAP

>member
-1 MVRPTN
+1 MM
-7 VPCWPRLRLNDA
+7 L
-19 ARLAMTLFAATG
+19 LAAATG
-31 CLGSASASDLADATV
+31 WADATAGDLAEIDAL
-46 PPDSPAQHADVQAQT
+46 PDQTAQPATGRPQT
-61 LYLDVT
+61 LYLEVT

-75 APFEMVDGHLRASV
+75 TRFELVDGHLRASV
-89 QALRKLGFV
+89 DTLRKLGFI
-98 LAGRA
+98 LADRVPG
-103 AEEQVALDSL
+103 QSVDLDRL
-113 GDVEVRYDAAL
+113 PDVEVRYDAAL

-129 QAPLAQL
+129 QVPVAQL
-136 SLSTTVLKA
+136 ALSTTVLKPEEA
-145 AELAPP
+145 APP
-151 SATASPGMLLNYD
+151 SATASPGILLNYD
-164 LYATRTTGGSS
+164 LYATRTTGASN

-189 GMIDTTAVLLAY
+189 GMFDTTAVFLAY
-201 DRPQDQRWR
+201 DRPQDERWR

-221 MDFPETATSL
+221 MDFPDSATSL
-231 RVGDFYSG
+231 TVGDFYSG

-327 RLDFAFYGTPQL
+327 QLNFAFYGTPQL
-339 LGRGISEWSAGIGH
+339 LARGISEWSAGIGH
-353 LRRDYGVRSFA
+353 LRRDYGVRSFS
-364 YASQPVAS
+364 YASQPIAS
-372 ATLRKGIRD
+372 ATLRKGVRD
-381 DVTIEAHAEGGGGV
+381 DFTVEAHAEAGGSV
-395 VNAGAGGIW
+395 IKAGAGGVW
-404 LLGAGGVF
+404 LLGAGGVV
-412 NAAYAHSRMQAL
+412 NAAYAHSRMHEV

-438 HVNVNL
+438 RFNVNL
-444 ATQRTHGHYRDL
+444 GTQRTHGDYRDL

-472 LGINV
+472 FGVNV
-477 NAIGSLGTSYVRLS
+477 DPIGSLGTSYVRLS

-515 NLSANQNLD
+515 NLSGNQNLD
-524 VRSDRSVYLS
+524 ERSDRSLYLS

-539 GEIRQASAS
+539 GQLRQASAS
-548 MQRNGNRTGL
+548 MQRNGNRTGF

-577 RLQGRAGDDASGGL
+577 RLQARAGDDASGGL

-599 VGRYTIGAASQ
+599 VGRYNFGAASQ
-610 DGDTFGYASASGS
+610 DGGTFGYASASGS
-623 LVWMNGRGFA
+623 LVWMDGRSFA
-633 ARDIQDAFAVVTTD
+633 ARDVQDAFAVVSTD
-647 GQPGIPVR
+647 GQAGIPVR

-666 HGTLLVTPLQSWQ
+666 RGTLLVTPLQSWQ
-679 RNQVSIDT
+679 RNQLSIDT
-687 LSLPAD
+687 LNLPAE

-702 VTPRQRSGVAVRF
+702 VTPRQQSGVAVRF
-715 GITRVQA
+715 GITRVRA

-729 ASGAPVPVG
+729 ANGAALPVG
-738 SVVQRE
+738 SVAQRE
-744 GDAER
+744 GNAER
-749 VVVGYDGETYLDTL
+749 VVVGYDGETYLDNL
-763 QRDNRLLVDTPEGRC
+763 QADNRILVDLPQGRC
-778 VAQFTY
+778 VAQFAY
-784 PAGSGG
+784 PPEAGG
-790 IARVGP
+790 IPRVGP
-796 LPCIAERRP
+796 LRCTTEPAP

>member
-1 MVRPTN
+1 
-7 VPCWPRLRLNDA
+7 
-19 ARLAMTLFAATG
+19 MTLLATATG
-31 CLGSASASDLADATV
+31 LANAMAGDLADVASLPDQIAQSAATQ
-46 PPDSPAQHADVQAQT
+46 PQS

-67 LNQAERGL
+67 LNQADRGL
-75 APFEMVDGHLRASV
+75 APFELVDGHLRGSV
-89 QALRKLGFV
+89 ETLRKLGFI
-98 LAGRA
+98 LADRLPG
-103 AEEQVALDSL
+103 ELVDLDRL
-113 GDVEVRYDAAL
+113 PDVEVRYDAAL

-129 QAPLAQL
+129 QVPLAQL

-145 AELAPP
+145 EEAAPP

-164 LYATRTTGGSS
+164 FYATRNAGSS
-175 VSLATELRGFGIGR
+175 SMSLATELRGFGLGR
-189 GMIDTTAVLLAY
+189 GMVDTTAIFLAY

-221 MDFPETATSL
+221 MDFPDSATSL

-339 LGRGISEWSAGIGH
+339 LARGISEWSAGLGH
-353 LRRDYGVRSFA
+353 LRRDYGVRSFS

-372 ATLRKGIRD
+372 ASFRKGLRD
-381 DVTIEAHAEGGGGV
+381 DFTIEAHTEAGGGV
-395 VNAGAGGIW
+395 VNAGAGGVW

-412 NAAYAHSRMQAL
+412 NAAYAHSSMHAL
-424 RGGQYVLG
+424 RGGQSVLG

-438 HVNVNL
+438 RFNVNL
-444 ATQRTHGHYRDL
+444 GTQRTHGDYRDL

-472 LGINV
+472 FGV
-477 NAIGSLGTSYVRLS
+477 NADTIGSLGTSYVRLS

-515 NLSANQNLD
+515 NLSGNQNLD
-524 VRSDRSVYLS
+524 IRSDRSLYLS

-539 GEIRQASAS
+539 GELRQASAS
-548 MQRNGNRTGL
+548 MQRNGNRTGF

-577 RLQGRAGDDASGGL
+577 RVQARAGDDASGGL

-599 VGRYTIGAASQ
+599 VGRYNFGAATQ
-610 DGDTFGYASASGS
+610 DGDQFGYASASGS
-623 LVWMNGRGFA
+623 LVWMDGRSFA
-633 ARDIQDAFAVVTTD
+633 ARDVQDAFAVVSTD
-647 GQPGIPVR
+647 GQAGIPVR

-666 HGTLLVTPLQSWQ
+666 RGTLLVTPLQSWQ
-679 RNQVSIDT
+679 RNQLSIDT

-702 VTPRQRSGVAVRF
+702 VTPRQQSGVAVRF
-715 GITRVQA
+715 GITRVRA

-729 ASGAPVPVG
+729 ANGAPVPVG
-738 SVVQRE
+738 SVAQRE

-749 VVVGYDGETYLDTL
+749 VVVGYDGETYLDNL
-763 QRDNRLLVDTPEGRC
+763 QNDNRILVELPEGRC
-778 VAQFTY
+778 IAQFAY
-784 PAGSGG
+784 PADAGR
-790 IARVGP
+790 IPRVGP
-796 LPCIAERRP
+796 LRCIAEPTP